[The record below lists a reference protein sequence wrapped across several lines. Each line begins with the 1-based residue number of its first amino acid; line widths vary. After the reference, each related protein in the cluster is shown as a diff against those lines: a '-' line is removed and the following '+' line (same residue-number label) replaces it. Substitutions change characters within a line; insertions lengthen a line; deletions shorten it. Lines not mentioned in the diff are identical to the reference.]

1 MQSLAVKYRP
11 TDFDQVVAQSA
22 TKVILEQQLVSH
34 EIKNAYLFCGPAGC
48 GKTTCARIFANKI
61 NNGQG
66 KPIELNSAD
75 NNSVED
81 VREIIQDAKI
91 ASLDS
96 EYKVFILD
104 EVHAFSNSAW
114 QALLKTLEE
123 PPAKS
128 VFIMCTTDPQKI
140 PKTILSRVQRYD
152 FQRINQQGIVDRLLY
167 IMTEENEED
176 NGERAIGE
184 GALEY
189 IAKLANGGMRNAIT
203 MLDKC
208 LAYSTELTLDNVIK
222 ALGVTDYDTLTDFL
236 EAINSG
242 NINASIDIINKIY
255 MSGTDLK
262 QFIKD
267 FTLFVLDWCKW
278 TIATP
283 DDYIS
288 CPINERIEK
297 VFGSGTGS
305 TELLRSLIQLQTDIK
320 WDTNPLSRVEAWC
333 ITKE

>member
-22 TKVILEQQLVSH
+22 TKVILEQQLASH

-66 KPIELNSAD
+66 KLIELNSAD

-128 VFIMCTTDPQKI
+128 IFILCTTDAQKI

-152 FQRINQQGIVDRLLY
+152 FQRIGAQDITDRLLFV
-167 IMTEENEED
+167 INSEIENGSQIQTED
-176 NGERAIGE
+176 AAINY
-184 GALEY
+184 LV
-189 IAKLANGGMRNAIT
+189 KRANGGMRDALT

-208 LAYSTELTLDNVIK
+208 LAYSTDLTLDNVIK

-242 NINASIDIINKIY
+242 NITASIDIINKIY

-278 TIATP
+278 AIAAS
-283 DDYIS
+283 DEYIS
-288 CPINERIEK
+288 CPMNERIES
-297 VFGSGTGS
+297 VFGSGTS
-305 TELLRSLIQLQTDIK
+305 PEELLRSLIKLQSDIK
-320 WDTNPLSRVEAWC
+320 WNTNPLARVEAWC